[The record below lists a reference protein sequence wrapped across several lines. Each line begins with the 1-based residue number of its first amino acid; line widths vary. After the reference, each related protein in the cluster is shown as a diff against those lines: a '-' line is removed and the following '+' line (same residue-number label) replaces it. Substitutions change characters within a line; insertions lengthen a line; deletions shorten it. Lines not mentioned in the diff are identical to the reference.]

1 MNDRKAN
8 GAGQC
13 QDAQKACCTPS
24 CPSPLVTRFALLRQT
39 THKENTMTTRTTDTA
54 ITYRRMNEND
64 LLAAHVLSQAVHWP
78 HRLEDWQFVLRLG
91 TGFVAEEGEALIG
104 TGLCW
109 KQGNKHASLGMIIV
123 SPDHQG
129 KGIGRELMNLVLEE
143 LGNRCTL
150 LIATPAGQP
159 LYERLGFVATGTIH
173 QHQGTMA
180 TIAPVA
186 LAAGENIRLAEPGDI
201 AKIIELANRATGMS
215 RDEALKQLV
224 SVAEGAVLERNGELA
239 GFSIM
244 RRFGRGHAIGP
255 VVAPDSERAK
265 ALIAH
270 WSSAYAGSFVRV
282 DVTGTSGLGIW
293 LTEAGLVQ
301 VNAVVAMARNGV
313 PPQDEAVKQFAIVNQ
328 ALC

>member
-1 MNDRKAN
+1 M
-8 GAGQC
+8 
-13 QDAQKACCTPS
+13 TI
-24 CPSPLVTRFALLRQT
+24 QT
-39 THKENTMTTRTTDTA
+39 TNTA
-54 ITYRRMNEND
+54 ITCRRLNEND
-64 LLAAHVLSQAVHWP
+64 LPAAHALSQAVRWP
-78 HRLEDWQFVLRLG
+78 HRLEDWQFVHRLG
-91 TGFVAEEGEALIG
+91 TGFVAEEGGTMIG

-109 KQGNKHASLGMIIV
+109 KQGDSHASLGMIIV
-123 SPDHQG
+123 SPEHQG

-143 LGNRCTL
+143 LGSRCTL

-180 TIAPVA
+180 PIAPIA
-186 LAAGENIRLAEPGDI
+186 LAAGENIRLAEPDDI
-201 AKIIELANRATGMS
+201 EKIIELANRATGMS
-215 RDEALKQLV
+215 RDEVLKQLV

-244 RRFGRGHAIGP
+244 RRFGRGHVIGP
-255 VVAPDSERAK
+255 LVAPDSERAK

-270 WSSAYAGSFVRV
+270 WSSAYAGSFVRA
-282 DVTGTSGLGIW
+282 DITGTSGLGTW

-301 VNAVVAMARNGV
+301 VDTGVAMARNGV
-313 PPQDEAVKQFAIVNQ
+313 PLQDETVKQFAIINQ